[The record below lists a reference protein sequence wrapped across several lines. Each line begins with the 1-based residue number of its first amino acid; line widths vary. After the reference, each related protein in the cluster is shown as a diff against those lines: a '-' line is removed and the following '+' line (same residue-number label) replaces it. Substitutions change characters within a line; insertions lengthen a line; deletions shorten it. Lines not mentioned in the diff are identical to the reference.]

1 MTVKVP
7 SSSDFGFICCCC
19 CFFSLQIL
27 NHKDSQS
34 AKGEGTVLR
43 TMLSF
48 EPMANLGDAQKH
60 PQVWKFPI
68 QQTRLTESHSDL
80 SVLQEA
86 CGFPSATGQSLGG
99 FHIQSFDYPQDALL
113 FWNSVSGRSHG
124 TLPARDTHPFKN
136 KLSWLVVSSTSQRSD

>member
-7 SSSDFGFICCCC
+7 SSSDFGFICCC
-19 CFFSLQIL
+19 FFFFPLQIL

-60 PQVWKFPI
+60 PQV
-68 QQTRLTESHSDL
+68 
-80 SVLQEA
+80 
-86 CGFPSATGQSLGG
+86 
-99 FHIQSFDYPQDALL
+99 
-113 FWNSVSGRSHG
+113 
-124 TLPARDTHPFKN
+124 
-136 KLSWLVVSSTSQRSD
+136 